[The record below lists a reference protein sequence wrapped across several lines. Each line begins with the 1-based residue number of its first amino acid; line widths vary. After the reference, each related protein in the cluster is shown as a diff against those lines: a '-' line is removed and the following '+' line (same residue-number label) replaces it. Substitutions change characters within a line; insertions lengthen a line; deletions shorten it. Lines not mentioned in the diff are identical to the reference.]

1 MVSLDNA
8 QDIAGALMQL
18 QSFRHLEIIR
28 ALAEHRHFGRA
39 AKALGVSQPSL
50 TRSLKQLEE
59 TLGVRLFERHDA
71 VTPTLFGRIVI
82 ERGESLLT
90 GHSELLREIILMKG
104 LDTGELT
111 IAAGPFPAEI
121 SVQKA
126 VGRLAAL
133 HPGLLLQL
141 TTTDWTRVVEDILQG
156 RVDLG
161 LADISEAAHH
171 PELETERV
179 RSSHLSFYAR
189 KGHPLAGA
197 AEIGLE
203 QLMDYPWVGP
213 TAPARISQAIEPA
226 ERPFGF
232 FSDIHNR
239 FRPRI
244 VVDTISAARDVVIAS
259 DALAVTLPSLISE
272 ELAKGFCVLLPAELP
287 WMRLNYGFIWKRG
300 RTHSPAA
307 EKVMALI
314 RAFESETPA

>member
-1 MVSLDNA
+1 MH
-8 QDIAGALMQL
+8 L

-59 TLGVRLFERHDA
+59 TLGVRLFERHDG

-82 ERGESLLT
+82 ERGETLLT

-111 IAAGPFPAEI
+111 MAAGPFPAQI

-126 VGRLAAL
+126 VGRLAAQ

-141 TTTDWTRVVEDILQG
+141 TTTDWTRVVDDILQG

-161 LADISEAAHH
+161 LADVSEAANH
-171 PELETERV
+171 PELETELV
-179 RSSHLSFYAR
+179 RSSPLSFYCRAS
-189 KGHPLAGA
+189 HPLAA
-197 AEIGLE
+197 CAEIGLE
-203 QLMDYPWVGP
+203 RLMDYPWVGP
-213 TAPARISQAIEPA
+213 TAPARIRTSMEIADK
-226 ERPFGF
+226 PFGS
-232 FSDIHNR
+232 FSDPNNR

-244 VVDTISAARDVVIAS
+244 VVDTIAAARDVVVAS

-272 ELAKGFCVLLPAELP
+272 ELEKGVCVLLPVDLP

-307 EKVMALI
+307 EKLMALI
-314 RAFESETPA
+314 RVFEEETPP